1 MRQSIT
7 RKSGAFALLAILAF
21 LIVCPLVSVFAKA
34 VIVDG
39 RLDLYRAGQIIADP
53 ENLQTIWNSL
63 ILGVCVTLCS
73 TVIAAPTAYLL
84 ARTQLGRHKWLDIV
98 FMVPFMTPPYIASMG
113 WILFMQKRG
122 LFQQLFPF
130 TGSFSEG
137 FFSFGG
143 LVLVMTLNV
152 FPFMMTILKN
162 AILNI
167 PASLEESGAVFGAG
181 FGARLR
187 KIFAPLLTGN
197 YAIAAL
203 LVFVKTLSEY
213 GTPYTLGRRIG
224 FYVFTTDIHRYSTTA
239 PIDFGKSASLSSVLI
254 VICMGLWLLQ
264 NYITNHNTYRLVSG
278 KGGAVRPKPVWERAA
293 WRGPGA
299 GVCLVILVSIGIPYF
314 SIIASSLIKLRGYG
328 LAPGN
333 FTLEHYGELFT
344 TDKSLR
350 AIGNS
355 LFLAVASA
363 LICSVLGTL
372 VVMAVRKAKGP
383 LKKVLE
389 GVSLLPEMLPA
400 IVLVIGIMLFWNAIY
415 DVLPLYNTMGIMVL
429 AYVVLYVPYT
439 VQYVTS
445 AFNQINDSLIQA
457 GRTFGGTPLYV
468 FRRVTLPM
476 IGRGILG
483 GAMMIF
489 IIAFRELVTASLI
502 APPNVLVVSTYINR
516 EFEQGSVSLGMAM
529 AVLCVL
535 ITTGALL
542 LMNGFAGEK
551 EGCQVKVTFAGG
563 VGEHGRNC
571 FLVEGESLSFTV
583 ERCVVMVGAAQPYPH
598 LAPEQIVPLDYI
610 FLTHSHADHTGALP
624 WFVGQGFHG
633 VVVASQKTL
642 NQLGKT
648 VAEYQPLETFQ
659 PPEGLFLEWGR
670 AGHCAGSVW
679 YAFQL
684 EGIRLLFS
692 GDYTESSLVYGVDPI
707 RGRVADLA
715 VLDSAYGEEPRSP
728 RQMGKDF
735 LDAVEPYVSQKKAV
749 LFPVPKY
756 GRGQEILLLLQAR
769 WPQIPFY
776 GDGHFQRQAQSLSTD
791 EAWTLPQ
798 ARQALA
804 AVQVRPLGDY
814 PPKIRL
820 LLCQRSPAAPVRTG
834 GNGRTIR
841 SQRRYRPHRF
851 RGAGISRLEADGRG
865 ESPVCPGACPLH
877 KPAAP

>member
-278 KGGAVRPKPVWERAA
+278 KGSRHAKTRLGK
-293 WRGPGA
+293 G
-299 GVCLVILVSIGIPYF
+299 
-314 SIIASSLIKLRGYG
+314 G
-328 LAPGN
+328 LAGGLGLGVPG
-333 FTLEHYGELFT
+333 
-344 TDKSLR
+344 DPR
-350 AIGNS
+350 
-355 LFLAVASA
+355 
-363 LICSVLGTL
+363 
-372 VVMAVRKAKGP
+372 
-383 LKKVLE
+383 
-389 GVSLLPEMLPA
+389 
-400 IVLVIGIMLFWNAIY
+400 
-415 DVLPLYNTMGIMVL
+415 
-429 AYVVLYVPYT
+429 
-439 VQYVTS
+439 
-445 AFNQINDSLIQA
+445 
-457 GRTFGGTPLYV
+457 
-468 FRRVTLPM
+468 
-476 IGRGILG
+476 
-483 GAMMIF
+483 
-489 IIAFRELVTASLI
+489 
-502 APPNVLVVSTYINR
+502 
-516 EFEQGSVSLGMAM
+516 
-529 AVLCVL
+529 
-535 ITTGALL
+535 
-542 LMNGFAGEK
+542 
-551 EGCQVKVTFAGG
+551 
-563 VGEHGRNC
+563 
-571 FLVEGESLSFTV
+571 
-583 ERCVVMVGAAQPYPH
+583 
-598 LAPEQIVPLDYI
+598 
-610 FLTHSHADHTGALP
+610 
-624 WFVGQGFHG
+624 FHWH
-633 VVVASQKTL
+633 
-642 NQLGKT
+642 
-648 VAEYQPLETFQ
+648 P
-659 PPEGLFLEWGR
+659 
-670 AGHCAGSVW
+670 
-679 YAFQL
+679 
-684 EGIRLLFS
+684 LLFHH
-692 GDYTESSLVYGVDPI
+692 
-707 RGRVADLA
+707 
-715 VLDSAYGEEPRSP
+715 
-728 RQMGKDF
+728 RQ
-735 LDAVEPYVSQKKAV
+735 
-749 LFPVPKY
+749 FP
-756 GRGQEILLLLQAR
+756 
-769 WPQIPFY
+769 
-776 GDGHFQRQAQSLSTD
+776 D
-791 EAWTLPQ
+791 
-798 ARQALA
+798 
-804 AVQVRPLGDY
+804 
-814 PPKIRL
+814 
-820 LLCQRSPAAPVRTG
+820 
-834 GNGRTIR
+834 
-841 SQRRYRPHRF
+841 
-851 RGAGISRLEADGRG
+851 
-865 ESPVCPGACPLH
+865 
-877 KPAAP
+877 